1 MPEVSVVIPTYNRA
15 HFLRTSV
22 ASVLEQRH
30 ADGTPVDVEVIVIDD
45 GSTDDTPALLAGWND
60 PRVRPL
66 VRPHAGIA
74 ASRNAG
80 IAIAT
85 APFVAFHDSD
95 DLALPG
101 RLAVPLDYLRAQPA
115 IDLVIQNGRML
126 PPEDDPGAPEEAWIA
141 PSVARTLTSRPIG
154 FGEVF
159 RWNLGQ
165 LQGMCF
171 TRRSLAA
178 AGPLDPSFDILDDL
192 DLVLRVTLRFAAVF
206 LDVPA
211 FAYRR
216 HPHGIARNREKVR
229 AESIRLADKL
239 VREYPE
245 AMAQLG
251 HATFARRQAR
261 RWAKLAE
268 MRLGEGDA
276 AGARAALEQARTLR
290 PRHLGYRMRALWL
303 RLRHGRG

>member
-1 MPEVSVVIPTYNRA
+1 MPKVSVIVPTYNRA
-15 HFLRTSV
+15 HVLRGSL
-22 ASVLEQRH
+22 ASLFEQRNP
-30 ADGTPVDVEVIVIDD
+30 DGTPVDLEVIVVDD
-45 GSTDDTPALLAGWND
+45 GSTDDTPALLADWD
-60 PRVRPL
+60 EPRLRPL
-66 VRPHAGIA
+66 IRPHAGIA

-80 IAIAT
+80 VAAAR
-85 APFVAFHDSD
+85 APFIAFHDSD
-95 DLALPG
+95 DLALAG
-101 RLAVPLDYLRAQPA
+101 RLAVPLEYLRAHPD

-126 PPEDDPGAPEEAWIA
+126 SLDDDPTAPGEPWIA
-141 PSVARTLTSRPIG
+141 PTVARTLAARSIG

-171 TRRSLAA
+171 TRRSLEAT
-178 AGPLDPSFDILDDL
+178 GPLDPSFDILDDL
-192 DLVLRVTLRFAAVF
+192 DLVLRVAIRFRAVF

-216 HPHGIARNREKVR
+216 HSGGIARNREKVR

-239 VREYPE
+239 AREFPE
-245 AMAQLG
+245 AMAKLG
-251 HATFARRQAR
+251 PGTFARRQAR

-268 MRLGEGDA
+268 IRLGEGDA
-276 AGARAALEQARTLR
+276 PGARAALDKARALR
-290 PRHLGYRMRALWL
+290 PAHLGYRMRALWL

>member
-1 MPEVSVVIPTYNRA
+1 
-15 HFLRTSV
+15 V
-22 ASVLEQRH
+22 ARKL
-30 ADGTPVDVEVIVIDD
+30 
-45 GSTDDTPALLAGWND
+45 
-60 PRVRPL
+60 
-66 VRPHAGIA
+66 
-74 ASRNAG
+74 
-80 IAIAT
+80 T
-85 APFVAFHDSD
+85 AP
-95 DLALPG
+95 
-101 RLAVPLDYLRAQPA
+101 PL
-115 IDLVIQNGRML
+115 G
-126 PPEDDPGAPEEAWIA
+126 
-141 PSVARTLTSRPIG
+141 LT
-154 FGEVF
+154 EVL
-159 RWNLGQ
+159 RWNQGH

-178 AGPLDPSFDILDDL
+178 TGPFDASFDILDDL

-239 VREYPE
+239 AREYPE

-276 AGARAALEQARTLR
+276 AGARAALEQARALR
-290 PRHLGYRMRALWL
+290 PAHLGYRMRALWL